1 MEGRSQRQAFF
12 VKKPPRVN
20 PTLAKMLASARPMTE
35 EQRSR
40 QLVSLAFGNLKLE
53 NDRATRAMIEEA
65 VRVVTR

>member
-1 MEGRSQRQAFF
+1 

-20 PTLAKMLASARPMTE
+20 PTLAKMLARASARPMTE